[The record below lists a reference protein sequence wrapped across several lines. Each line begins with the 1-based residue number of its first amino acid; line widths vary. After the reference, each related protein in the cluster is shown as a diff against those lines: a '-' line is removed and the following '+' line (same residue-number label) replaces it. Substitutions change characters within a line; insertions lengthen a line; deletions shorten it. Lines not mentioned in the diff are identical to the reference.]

1 MKKPNKTPF
10 NYGVVITGLI
20 ALVILIYV
28 QANKEVKV
36 DETGPESH
44 FLNGKHKVPIT
55 EDDEHFIGPKE
66 TPEAK
71 KKREAKKK
79 DIVSP
84 DDPEFIGP
92 REDPESRKARLEAL
106 DSKKAFT
113 AIIYK
118 IDGTTEE
125 KQYDDMNEALS
136 WAYGQINL
144 GEAND
149 YKVTPNE

>member
-44 FLNGKHKVPIT
+44 FVNGKHKVPIT

-79 DIVSP
+79 DIGDNSYVRTHNSHCTSQCP
-84 DDPEFIGP
+84 QQH
-92 REDPESRKARLEAL
+92 RY
-106 DSKKAFT
+106 T
-113 AIIYK
+113 Y
-118 IDGTTEE
+118 
-125 KQYDDMNEALS
+125 
-136 WAYGQINL
+136 
-144 GEAND
+144 
-149 YKVTPNE
+149 